1 MEFAFLQTT
10 PDFQPTIL
18 LSMRQTTFAL
28 FLMVFSVVEV
38 FAQNPLIMDEFT
50 ADPSARVFN
59 DKVYIYPSHDIRKD
73 SGRFASWFCMEDY
86 HVYSSE
92 NLTKWEDHGVILS
105 QYDVPWVDPSTY
117 SMWAPDCIEKNGKYY
132 FYFPSTAKDKSE
144 GRGRR
149 VGVAIADSPE
159 GPFIPQEKP
168 MEEVFGIDPNPFIDK
183 DGQAYLYW
191 GGGEKLYMAKLK
203 DNMLELAN
211 EPQEVV
217 DLPAK
222 FKEGPYLFE
231 RKGKYYFTFPHVPET
246 TERLVY
252 AMGDSPM
259 GPFEFQG
266 VIMKESPVEC
276 WTNHHSII
284 NYRGQWYLFY
294 HHNDLSPDFD
304 KNRSIM
310 ADSLFFN
317 ADGTIQEV
325 VPTLRGVGVTSADF
339 RIQVDRYSAA
349 EGSQVEYEFVDASD
363 PHEGWLVMLPEKN
376 NWVSYNKVN
385 FGDKSFGNLKVK
397 AQSSQGGRVEIRMDA
412 SDGTLVSAV
421 DIPGNEGW
429 QNSSNGLLNIPTG
442 IHDLYLV
449 NVGDAPVSIDWIQFE

>member
-1 MEFAFLQTT
+1 MKKTT
-10 PDFQPTIL
+10 L
-18 LSMRQTTFAL
+18 LL
-28 FLMVFSVVEV
+28 LIVFSVTNIL
-38 FAQNPLIMDEFT
+38 AQNPLIMDEFT

-59 DKVYIYPSHDIRKD
+59 DKVYVYPSHDIRKD
-73 SGRFASWFCMEDY
+73 SGRFANWFCMEDY

-92 NLTKWEDHGVILS
+92 NLTQWEDHGVILS

-117 SMWAPDCIEKNGKYY
+117 SMWAPDCIERDGKYY

-159 GPFIPQEKP
+159 GPFIPQESP
-168 MEEVFGIDPNPFIDK
+168 LEGVFGIDPNVFIDT

-203 DNMLELAN
+203 DNMLELAT
-211 EPQEVV
+211 EPKEVV
-217 DLPAK
+217 ELPAK

-231 RKGKYYFTFPHVPET
+231 RQGKYYFTFPHVPET

-259 GPFEFQG
+259 GPFEFKG

-284 NYRGQWYLFY
+284 EYRDQWYLFY

-304 KNRSIM
+304 KNRSIK

-325 VPTLRGVGVTSADF
+325 VPTLRGVGITPADVK
-339 RIQVDRYSAA
+339 IQVDRYSEAK
-349 EGSQVEYEFVDASD
+349 GSRVDYEFVDSSA
-363 PHEGWLVMLPEKN
+363 PHKGWKILLPEKN
-376 NWVSYNKVN
+376 NWIRYNKVG
-385 FGDKSFGNLKVK
+385 FDDKSFDNLKIK
-397 AQSSQGGRVEIRMDA
+397 AQSSQGGKLEIRLNGA
-412 SDGTLVSAV
+412 DGTLVSEVA
-421 DIPGNEGW
+421 ISGYEGW
-429 QNSSNGLLNIPTG
+429 QNLNNELLSVPKGVN
-442 IHDLYLV
+442 DLYLV
-449 NVGDAPVSIDWIQFE
+449 NVGDNPVEIDWIQFE

>member
-1 MEFAFLQTT
+1 MLACFSDRTLYSLNTVLIMKKATLLLIFIVLSI
-10 PDFQPTIL
+10 TI
-18 LSMRQTTFAL
+18 TW
-28 FLMVFSVVEV
+28 
-38 FAQNPLIMDEFT
+38 AQNPLIMDEFT

-59 DKVYIYPSHDIRKD
+59 DKVYVYPSHDIRKD
-73 SGRFASWFCMEDY
+73 SGRFANWFCMEDY

-92 NLTKWEDHGVILS
+92 NLTQWEDHGVILS

-117 SMWAPDCIEKNGKYY
+117 SMWAPDCIERDGKYY

-149 VGVAIADSPE
+149 VGVAIAESPE
-159 GPFIPQEKP
+159 GPFIPQESP
-168 MEEVFGIDPNPFIDK
+168 MEGVFGIDPNVFIDT

-203 DNMLELAN
+203 DNMLELAT
-211 EPQEVV
+211 EPKEVV
-217 DLPAK
+217 ELPAK

-231 RKGKYYFTFPHVPET
+231 RQGKYYFTFPHVPET

-259 GPFEFQG
+259 GPFEFKG

-284 NYRGQWYLFY
+284 EYRDQWYLFY

-304 KNRSIM
+304 KNRSIK

-317 ADGTIQEV
+317 ADGTIKEIA
-325 VPTLRGVGVTSADF
+325 PTPRGVGVTPANVK
-339 RIQVDRYSAA
+339 IQVDRYS
-349 EGSQVEYEFVDASD
+349 ESRGSRVHYEFVDPSD
-363 PHEGWLVMLPEKN
+363 PHKGWKIMLPEKN
-376 NWVSYNKVN
+376 NWIRYNKVG
-385 FGDKSFGNLKVK
+385 FDDKSFDNLKIK
-397 AQSSQGGRVEIRMDA
+397 AQSSQGGQLEIRLNGA
-412 SDGTLVSAV
+412 DGTLVSEVA
-421 DIPGNEGW
+421 ISGYEGW
-429 QNSSNGLLNIPTG
+429 QNLNNELLSVPKG
-442 IHDLYLV
+442 INDLYLV
-449 NVGDAPVSIDWIQFE
+449 NVGDNPVAIDWIQFE